1 MKPVFALVLLIH
13 FASFAGAAAWPT
25 KEITE
30 RLPQA
35 KDNRAEI
42 EKAIQ
47 ATPKAQRMGMEFL
60 LVNMPEKDL
69 RTLKAEFLLQNAEL
83 AYKTRQEFPWAKT
96 VPDAIF
102 FDNVLPYAN
111 VDESRDPWRQ
121 ELYDLAAPMV
131 KDCKTATEAVM
142 KLNAELFPK
151 LKVGYSTQ
159 RKLPNQ
165 SPKESIEQG
174 KASCT
179 GLSILLSDA
188 CRAVGIPTR
197 VVGTPNWSD
206 KRGNH
211 TWLEIWDG
219 DWHFTGACESDP
231 KGLDRGWFVGDA
243 ARAQSDKPEHAIY
256 AVSFAKTKTPFPL
269 VWAPGQKEVSAV
281 NVTERYT
288 KAKADPKL
296 VRVMIRVTGPDG
308 KRVKES
314 VTVDTRTGQ
323 SKDES
328 ADTNDFLTFDLA
340 PDRDYKLLVGE
351 VESTFRTK
359 AAGEQQLIEVKV
371 K

>member
-1 MKPVFALVLLIH
+1 MKPILATAFAFLVAT
-13 FASFAGAAAWPT
+13 FATAADWPT
-25 KEITE
+25 KEIE
-30 RLPQA
+30 SVLPLA
-35 KDNRAEI
+35 KGNRTEI
-42 EKAIQ
+42 EKALH
-47 ATPKAQRMGMEFL
+47 ATPEAQRKGMAFL

-69 RTLKAEFLLQNAEL
+69 RTLKAEFLLKNAEL
-83 AYKTRQEFPWAKT
+83 AYKTRKEFPWAKT
-96 VPDAIF
+96 VPDNLF

-142 KLNAELFPK
+142 KLNTELFPK

-165 SPKESIEQG
+165 SPKESIDQG

-188 CRAVGIPTR
+188 CRSVGIPTR
-197 VVGTPNWSD
+197 VVGIPNWSD

-219 DWHFTGACESDP
+219 DWHFTGACEPDP

-243 ARAQSDKPEHAIY
+243 ARAQSDIPEHAIY

-281 NVTERYT
+281 NVTGRYT
-288 KAKADPKL
+288 KAKPDPKL

-308 KRVKES
+308 KRVKE
-314 VTVDTRTGQ
+314 TVSTDKQTGL

-328 ADTNDFLTFDLA
+328 ADTNDFLTFDLL
-340 PDRDYKLLVGE
+340 PDREYKLLVGK